1 MARMGRSR
9 RAGPGQ
15 GCPLLLQ
22 ASTYFQAQ
30 TVPKPQHAHRRARA
44 CERVTGNGWTRRTRR
59 ERAGKFANIKI
70 FMMLFIKTRREQNNR

>member
-1 MARMGRSR
+1 MARVGRSR
-9 RAGPGQ
+9 RAGPGR

-44 CERVTGNGWTRRTRR
+44 CERVTGNRLDKEDQERKGW
-59 ERAGKFANIKI
+59 KVCQHKNIYDAVY
-70 FMMLFIKTRREQNNR
+70 QNPS